1 MHAEGLNPN
10 YFYRVIPFYK
20 PAEQYA
26 GSPLTGFGCWLMLGE
41 SSVRGS
47 WRRNGSQLPSLPTLC
62 LAMGWWDVMCACT
75 LARELRACC
84 PVLLWAPADFRLC
97 SADSSGDTCCAKAS
111 LGWWL
116 PKEGRR
122 QQLLNASSI
131 PVKSACECAPTLL
144 GFVLL
149 GTTFLPLS
157 IMLCWSQRVKYK
169 SIEHLETLNAL
180 TGWING
186 PWEYLAMGLLKK
198 KLPLNSCLTEE
209 QFFH

>member
-1 MHAEGLNPN
+1 MHAEGLSPH
-10 YFYRVIPFYK
+10 YFYRAIPFYK

-47 WRRNGSQLPSLPTLC
+47 WRRNSSQLSSLPTLC
-62 LAMGWWDVMCACT
+62 LAMGRQDVMCACT
-75 LARELRACC
+75 LARMLRACC
-84 PVLLWAPADFRLC
+84 PPVRSCWLQAVNPAGSR
-97 SADSSGDTCCAKAS
+97 GDTCSATAS

-116 PKEGRR
+116 PKEQWRL
-122 QQLLNASSI
+122 QLAMVNVSFI
-131 PVKSACECAPTLL
+131 PVKSASERASTLL
-144 GFVLL
+144 GFALL

-186 PWEYLAMGLLKK
+186 PWEYLSMGLFKK
-198 KLPLNSCLTEE
+198 N
-209 QFFH
+209 FH